1 MNLRWDR
8 RALQDLHDIRAY
20 IAANASPA
28 AAARVRGHLRARI
41 DPLRANPFIGVTSS
55 NPDIRVLPPTRYP
68 YRIYYSIQSDEIVV
82 LHIRRTARR
91 APDDMSL

>member
-1 MNLRWDR
+1 
-8 RALQDLHDIRAY
+8 
-20 IAANASPA
+20 
-28 AAARVRGHLRARI
+28 LRARI
-41 DPLRANPFIGVTSS
+41 DRLRANPFIGVTSS

-82 LHIRRTARR
+82 LPIRHTARR